1 MEFTPEDIMNRMES
15 YARYA
20 HQIKEIKDLL
30 LDFEIYG
37 DEELIEASMR
47 HQDDLIQEIR
57 SIYHERMI
65 PIVEEMAMYVREN
78 MHILMEPAQQQAI
91 QEEPVDRADRSKEN
105 ALDMGNSLLTTI
117 LNEMVR
123 DNDR

>member
-57 SIYHERMI
+57 SIYH
-65 PIVEEMAMYVREN
+65 
-78 MHILMEPAQQQAI
+78 
-91 QEEPVDRADRSKEN
+91 
-105 ALDMGNSLLTTI
+105 
-117 LNEMVR
+117 
-123 DNDR
+123 